1 MKARVL
7 NWFLRI
13 IFSVVCRIDK
23 DELSKIPLKG
33 PLILVGNHVNFLEAP
48 VMVPFLDNPSITALA
63 KRDSWD
69 NPLFKFLFNVWGVI
83 PIERDMIDQKAF
95 RQSEE
100 ALKEGKILA
109 VFPEGTRSKNGRLL
123 KGKPGVVAL
132 AMRSKAT
139 LMPIAFYGYENFWD
153 NLKHFRRTDFHI
165 VVGEPFRLET
175 NGDGMSREVR
185 EVITDEIMFKIAELL
200 PKYYQGVYEYSGRVA
215 YRYAVGN

>member
-1 MKARVL
+1 MKARIL

-13 IFSVVCRIDK
+13 IFNIICRIDK
-23 DELSKIPLKG
+23 DELKKIPDKG

-48 VMVPFLDNPSITALA
+48 VMVPFLDNPSITAIA

-69 NPLFKFLFNVWGVI
+69 NPLFNFLFNTWGVI

-95 RQSEE
+95 RQSEDW
-100 ALKEGKILA
+100 LKEGKILA

-139 LMPIAFYGYENFWD
+139 LIPIAFYGYENFWE
-153 NLKHFRRTDFHI
+153 NLKHLRRTDFHI
-165 VVGEPFRLET
+165 VVGEPFRVDS

-185 EVITDEIMFKIAELL
+185 EEITDEIMFKIAELL
-200 PKYYQGVYEYSGRVA
+200 PENYRGVYEYKDRVT
-215 YRYAVGN
+215 YKYAVAA